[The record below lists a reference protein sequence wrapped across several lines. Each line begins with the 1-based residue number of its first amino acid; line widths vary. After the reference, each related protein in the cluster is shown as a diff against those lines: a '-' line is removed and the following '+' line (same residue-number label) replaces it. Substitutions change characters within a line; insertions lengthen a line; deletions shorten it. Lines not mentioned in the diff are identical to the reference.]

1 MAITLVKKEEFSGVA
16 NVTFTQFTSDY
27 KLYLFKFWEISP
39 ATNNV
44 RFDCQFNA
52 TGQTGFNEALTTT
65 YVRAYNNEANNSNAF
80 EFDNTLQQ
88 PGSTTQNYG
97 ILADAV
103 SNEAV
108 GSLAGEMYLF
118 DPSESSSFAT
128 DYVAEFCY
136 HKNSDYVQRTFV
148 TGYINTTA
156 GIEAADFKMSSGD
169 MDGTIALY
177 GIGAET

>member
-1 MAITLVKKEEFSGVA
+1 MAITLVKKNEFSDVA
-16 NVTFTQFTSDY
+16 NVTFTDLGSDY
-27 KLYLFKFWEISP
+27 KLYLFKFWGISP

-65 YVRAYNNEANNSNAF
+65 YIRCFNNEANSDNEF
-80 EFDNTLQQ
+80 EFENTLQQ
-88 PGSTTQNYG
+88 PGASTQNYG

-103 SNEAV
+103 SSESV
-108 GSLAGEMYLF
+108 GSLVGEMYLF
-118 DPSESSSFAT
+118 DPSESTAFAT

-136 HKNSDYVQRTFV
+136 HKNNSYVQRTFV
-148 TGYINTTA
+148 TGFIRTTA
-156 GIEAADFKMSSGD
+156 GIAAADFKMSSGN